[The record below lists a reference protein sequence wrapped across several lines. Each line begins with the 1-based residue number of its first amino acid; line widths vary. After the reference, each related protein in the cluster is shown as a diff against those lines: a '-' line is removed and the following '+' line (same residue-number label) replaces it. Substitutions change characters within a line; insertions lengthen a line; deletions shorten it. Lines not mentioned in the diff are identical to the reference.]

1 MNIIQKT
8 HSIVELLIYNSF
20 SKTNVVLNSSEYDDL
35 SALGGI
41 ASLLGVIFNVFTY
54 IGLFMVLVGI
64 VLLVISYSN
73 PAIQTKTQSLILIV
87 VGIVMMSLKMILI
100 NSGLL
105 EISPARTSII
115 VTNIAGLL

>member
-20 SKTNVVLNSSEYDDL
+20 SKTDVVLNSNL

-87 VGIVMMSLKMILI
+87 VGIVMMSLKMILF

-105 EISPARTSII
+105 EISPASII

>member
-20 SKTNVVLNSSEYDDL
+20 SKTNVVLNSSEYDNL

-87 VGIVMMSLKMILI
+87 VGIVMMSLKMILL
-100 NSGLL
+100 NSGL
-105 EISPARTSII
+105 ISPA
-115 VTNIAGLL
+115 